1 MAFVLSPLN
10 SDGPTIPVDKPILVV
25 GRHVDCDVS
34 LNASKVS
41 RRHCCIG
48 QIGESLVIKDLG
60 STNGFK
66 INGKAVIEAVL
77 HVDDKLTIAHFTW
90 TVGKVSTPS
99 RTQSKPDVLTSDKP
113 IPVSDAE
120 LKFEGFDPHR
130 E

>member
-1 MAFVLSPLN
+1 MAFLLSPLN
-10 SDGPTIPVDKPILVV
+10 SDGPTISVDKPILIL

-34 LNASKVS
+34 LNAPKVS

-48 QIGESLVIKDLG
+48 QIGESLAIKDLG

-66 INGKAVIEAVL
+66 INGTAVKESVL

-90 TVGKVSTPS
+90 TVGTVSTPS
-99 RTQSKPDVLTSDKP
+99 RTQSEPDFITSDKP
-113 IPVSDAE
+113 IPVSDSE
-120 LKFEGFDPHR
+120 LNFEGFDPHR